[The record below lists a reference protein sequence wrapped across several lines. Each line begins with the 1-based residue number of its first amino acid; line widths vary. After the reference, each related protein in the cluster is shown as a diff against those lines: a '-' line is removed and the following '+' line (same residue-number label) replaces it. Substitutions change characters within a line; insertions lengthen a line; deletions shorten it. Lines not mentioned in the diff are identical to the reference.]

1 MPGLPTLLQEA
12 STSSSFPFQ
21 LSARM
26 SGRASPVPNLK
37 GLGSQHH
44 PSHEGRSGAATLLLR
59 PWGSAVRGTEAL
71 WPLPGSK
78 PWGGGR
84 SVTPGGGGLMI
95 MSAGAPVYAP
105 PDLRALSAGGGE
117 PPRAS

>member
-12 STSSSFPFQ
+12 STSSSLPFQ

-26 SGRASPVPNLK
+26 SDRASPVPNLN
-37 GLGSQHH
+37 GPGSQHH

-78 PWGGGR
+78 PWGGGEV
-84 SVTPGGGGLMI
+84 SDPGRRWSHDHVCRGPSLRPTSLEGPQCWGW
-95 MSAGAPVYAP
+95 GAPK
-105 PDLRALSAGGGE
+105 G
-117 PPRAS
+117 